1 VTTQSQS
8 TSLYCVKE
16 EINITEI
23 TTCECAV
30 MICSIA
36 ATHVVVCDIRISSTA
51 ATHVAKWAIRIC
63 STAAKQVADCR
74 IAGPLFYS
82 IAEMYICCQTA
93 NKSNINSI
101 TPTLKE
107 AEPAAYSTTD

>member
-1 VTTQSQS
+1 MTTQSQS
-8 TSLYCVKE
+8 TQLYCVKE

-30 MICSIA
+30 MISSTA
-36 ATHVVVCDIRISSTA
+36 AKHVAKCAIRISSTA
-51 ATHVAKWAIRIC
+51 A
-63 STAAKQVADCR
+63 KQVAECR

-82 IAEMYICCQTA
+82 ITEMDICCQTA

-101 TPTLKE
+101 TPTLKV
-107 AEPAAYSTTD
+107 AEPAVYSTTD